1 MEYSINELSKIAKIS
16 TRTLRYYHEIN
27 LLEPKRINSSGYRI
41 YGEYEIDKLQQ
52 ILFYKSMGFKL
63 EDIKNIVN
71 SPSFDIMTALNNHK
85 KELIRRREEI
95 DLLIENVEKTIN
107 YKKGEIKMSNKEK
120 FEAFKKDLINKNE
133 EKYGEEIREKYGDSQ
148 VDNSSAKIMGMSEE
162 EFKEFKELEKQIIE
176 TLKDAMEEN
185 NPSGE
190 KAQKACELH
199 KKWLCIY
206 WDKYSKE
213 AHVGVAQMYVYD
225 ERFKEYYDK
234 HGDGL
239 AEFLRDAIV
248 EYTRDR

>member
-1 MEYSINELSKIAKIS
+1 MEYSIN
-16 TRTLRYYHEIN
+16 
-27 LLEPKRINSSGYRI
+27 
-41 YGEYEIDKLQQ
+41 
-52 ILFYKSMGFKL
+52 
-63 EDIKNIVN
+63 
-71 SPSFDIMTALNNHK
+71 
-85 KELIRRREEI
+85 

-133 EKYGEEIREKYGDSQ
+133 EEYGEEIREKYGDSQ

-199 KKWLCIY
+199 EKWLGY
-206 WDKYSKE
+206 TWNFYTKE
-213 AHVGVAQMYVYD
+213 AHRNLGEMYVAD
-225 ERFKEYYDK
+225 ERFKKYYDDNK
-234 HGDGL
+234 KGML
-239 AEFLRDAIV
+239 EFFRDALNI
-248 EYTRDR
+248 YTKE